1 MSRTPST
8 ALALTLLA
16 LLAASAQ
23 VVSAQSLGDAAR
35 QEGERRQGVKS
46 SAKVITNKDLP
57 APPPTSAVPAAPP
70 SSTAGAAA
78 ETKAAPS
85 DGKGGDKAGADA
97 GAGGAADK
105 PKKGD
110 DAGAAKDQ
118 KYWSDRMKRLQDDLA
133 HSRTFAEALQ
143 SRINGLTTDFVNRDD
158 PKQREVIG
166 RDRQRSIEELDRAK
180 KAIADGTRAIAD
192 LEEEARRAGVPAG
205 WLR

>member
-8 ALALTLLA
+8 ALALTFLM

-35 QEGERRQGVKS
+35 QEGQRRQGVKS
-46 SAKVITNKDLP
+46 SGKVITNKDLP

-70 SSTAGAAA
+70 APTAGSPAD
-78 ETKAAPS
+78 TKAAPS

-97 GAGGAADK
+97 GAGGASDK
-105 PKKGD
+105 AKKD
-110 DAGAAKDQ
+110 DPAGVTKDQ

-166 RDRQRSIEELDRAK
+166 RERQRSIEELDRAK

-192 LEEEARRAGVPAG
+192 LEEEARRAGVPVG